1 MLLPPSG
8 IISKLP
14 SINSQWFIR
23 EPCLSQQKKRGERS
37 KQKKETETSESSDT
51 LRREEQGSEI
61 EHSVLA
67 SGHANSFSITVTSPK
82 TAPKATVKAG
92 GLIRAKK
99 GDWRGTEI
107 QMAQSF
113 SNCTAAIHATK
124 VHKGIILS
132 LGGSNVRKIRKA
144 LCGLSSSLRSL
155 SGIIARLH
163 DSSEVLDGLK
173 NCSSI
178 CVLGVNLRQHKTWRD
193 LSQQWQHHAIADGTQ
208 SDLGLCLANVL
219 FPLSAE

>member
-1 MLLPPSG
+1 MVHPGTLLVTTKEKG
-8 IISKLP
+8 
-14 SINSQWFIR
+14 Q
-23 EPCLSQQKKRGERS
+23 RS

-67 SGHANSFSITVTSPK
+67 SAHTGQSDSFSITLTFPK
-82 TAPKATVKAG
+82 TTLKATVRAG

-113 SNCTAAIHATK
+113 SDCTAAIHATK

-132 LGGSNVRKIRKA
+132 
-144 LCGLSSSLRSL
+144 
-155 SGIIARLH
+155 SGA
-163 DSSEVLDGLK
+163 
-173 NCSSI
+173 
-178 CVLGVNLRQHKTWRD
+178 QM
-193 LSQQWQHHAIADGTQ
+193 
-208 SDLGLCLANVL
+208 
-219 FPLSAE
+219 

>member
-1 MLLPPSG
+1 MVHPGTLLVTTKEKG
-8 IISKLP
+8 
-14 SINSQWFIR
+14 QR
-23 EPCLSQQKKRGERS
+23 RS

-67 SGHANSFSITVTSPK
+67 SAHTGQSESFSITLTFPK
-82 TAPKATVKAG
+82 TTLKATVRAG

-113 SNCTAAIHATK
+113 SDCTAAIHATK

-132 LGGSNVRKIRKA
+132 
-144 LCGLSSSLRSL
+144 
-155 SGIIARLH
+155 SGA
-163 DSSEVLDGLK
+163 
-173 NCSSI
+173 
-178 CVLGVNLRQHKTWRD
+178 QM
-193 LSQQWQHHAIADGTQ
+193 
-208 SDLGLCLANVL
+208 
-219 FPLSAE
+219 